1 MLASFRCGPTVL
13 TKRISAGRLNTSV
26 AAPFLKWAGGKGL
39 VAERVL
45 LRLGVAEPS
54 STYFEPFLGGGA
66 IFFRLLPA
74 HAVLADLNRT
84 LIDTFLVVK
93 RHVESLITELESLSP
108 PASRDAYEQVRTE
121 FNTLREERRTTQSD
135 TVRRAALFIWLN
147 HTCFNGLYREN
158 KEGEFN
164 VPFGYYKEAF
174 IYDSENLRLASQAL
188 EQAHADL
195 RCGDYPDTLKSAKAG
210 DRIYLDPPYDPV
222 GGTANFTNYT
232 SSGFGQS
239 DQWRLS
245 DLVHRLIE
253 KGCRVVLSNSPT
265 PDIRELYSDMR
276 HEVVLVPRAINCDGT
291 KRGRVG
297 EMLFFPRQRLTL
309 HDRFD
314 RVVNQRGFDLDG
326 VRTYR
331 VTSAELKSIGGAEPR
346 LIAKMDTREQ
356 LPHLLLEKG
365 YFVLPTSARE
375 YAIVPGEGYHDLEEL
390 DSRPSKFV
398 PERKI
403 PVTVALKA
411 GESAAIQTALYSG
424 LLERVVGVPRLRPTL
439 HNDRLSIR
447 DVSIHY
453 GRSWTLRLR
462 GAQVEVDAGFENH
475 GDFFLF
481 ECKAWR
487 KSYLKDFNV
496 RQLFFPQ
503 LQALEDF
510 RTRGVSLRPRCF
522 FLNVDPDSSIYRF
535 WEYTF
540 EDPLDYSS
548 IRLVR
553 VQSFLMDQ
561 RATSSPTK
569 LLEELMVQSPSRTT
583 FVPQADDPA
592 KLTALLQ
599 GVAEGYTTADQIAR
613 RFQFDPRQSNYY
625 GEAVEEL
632 GLLVRSRARGFE
644 LTDVGRRVARE
655 NTDVAAREVI
665 ERILTLPV
673 FRRIA
678 EQTLKTGDP
687 NVPHDQ
693 LPTLI
698 MDSSR
703 GRYNPT
709 TAHRRAQTVAAW
721 LNWIGEVTG
730 TIRVRPSPPPLRGIS
745 PLEHYV

>member
-1 MLASFRCGPTVL
+1 MCGPTLL
-13 TKRISAGRLNTSV
+13 TKSPGAGRASPSG

-39 VAERVL
+39 VAERIL
-45 LRLGVAEPS
+45 IRLGVAEPS
-54 STYFEPFLGGGA
+54 STYFEPFVGGGA
-66 IFFRLLPA
+66 IFFRLQPA
-74 HAVLADLNRT
+74 HAVLADRNRT
-84 LIDTFLVVK
+84 LIDTFTVVK
-93 RHVESLITELESLSP
+93 RQVESLVTELESLPRPST
-108 PASRDAYEQVRTE
+108 RKAYENRRTE
-121 FNTLREERRTTQSD
+121 FNSLREERRSGQSD
-135 TVRRAALFIWLN
+135 IVRRAALFIWLN

-158 KEGEFN
+158 KDGEFN
-164 VPFGYYKEAF
+164 VPFGYYEDAF
-174 IYDSENLRLASQAL
+174 IYDSDNLRLASRAL
-188 EQAHADL
+188 EQAHTDLKCAD
-195 RCGDYPDTLKSAKAG
+195 YADTLKSAKAG
-210 DRIYLDPPYDPV
+210 DQVYLDPPYDPV
-222 GGTANFTNYT
+222 GETANFTGYT
-232 SSGFGQS
+232 STGFGPS

-245 DLVHRLIE
+245 DLVHRLID

-265 PDIRELYSDMR
+265 PDVRELYADLR
-276 HEVVLVPRAINCDGT
+276 HELVLVPRAINCDGA

-314 RVVNQRGFDLDG
+314 RVVRQRGFDLDG
-326 VRTYR
+326 VKTYR

-356 LPHLLLEKG
+356 LPHSLLEKG

-375 YAIVPGEGYHDLEEL
+375 YALVPGEGYHDLEEL
-390 DSRPSKFV
+390 DSRPSRFV
-398 PERKI
+398 PEREI
-403 PVTVALKA
+403 PVSVALKA

-424 LLERVVGVPRLRPTL
+424 LLEMVVGVPRLRPTL
-439 HNDRLSIR
+439 HNDKLTIH
-447 DVSIHY
+447 DAEIHY
-453 GRSWTLRLR
+453 GRNWALRLK

-487 KSYLKDFNV
+487 RSYLRDFNV

-503 LQALEDF
+503 IQALEDF
-510 RTRGVSLRPRCF
+510 GARGINLRPRCF
-522 FLNVDPDSSIYRF
+522 FLNVDPDSSTYRF
-535 WEYTF
+535 WEYAF

-548 IRLVR
+548 IKLVR

-561 RATSSPTK
+561 RAPSSPTK
-569 LLEELMVQSPSRTT
+569 LLEGLLVQSPSQTT
-583 FVPQADDPA
+583 YVPQADDPA
-592 KLTALLQ
+592 KLIALLQ
-599 GVAEGYTTADQIAR
+599 GVLEGYTTADQIAR

-632 GLLVRSRARGFE
+632 GFLTRSRARGFE
-644 LTDVGRRVARE
+644 LTESGRRIARE

-678 EQTLKTGDP
+678 ERTVETGNP
-687 NVPHDQ
+687 NVPQDQ
-693 LPTLI
+693 LPGLI
-698 MDSSR
+698 IASSR
-703 GRYNPT
+703 GRYNIT

-730 TIRVRPSPPPLRGIS
+730 TIRVRPSPPPLRGVN
-745 PLEHYV
+745 PLESYAQT